1 MAGDAASEGDAP
13 SPLRTA
19 LAVGGEGLERRV
31 GESDDG
37 VNEGGRD
44 ALPAVMTPAGGDAAV
59 EGGKEALWPDLLPA
73 VALLNGG
80 KASAEGGQ
88 GLFALPAVALVTV
101 VVVVVRPVAA
111 AEALQ
116 RTLKQAAL
124 FGWDPALVAV

>member
-1 MAGDAASEGDAP
+1 M
-13 SPLRTA
+13 
-19 LAVGGEGLERRV
+19 
-31 GESDDG
+31 
-37 VNEGGRD
+37 
-44 ALPAVMTPAGGDAAV
+44 
-59 EGGKEALWPDLLPA
+59 
-73 VALLNGG
+73 ALLNGG

-101 VVVVVRPVAA
+101 VVVVVVVRPVAE